1 MKNHRYL
8 CGLRQVNTPK
18 GRCIPMQPGAIP
30 AVAMIQFVWCSPAI
44 QAQSPKVMPCLE
56 FRRDQRMKP
65 EEPKSEII
73 LYQTEDNRTRIEV
86 RLENETVWLTQ
97 KQMAE
102 LFQKDVRTINDHIQ
116 NLFEER
122 ELVPESVIRKYRIT
136 AADGKSYETQ
146 HYNLD
151 VVISVGYRVK
161 SLRGTQ
167 FRIWATQRLREYIVK
182 GFTLDDER
190 LKQGGTKNEYFDEL
204 LQRIREIR
212 LSERNFY
219 RKICDIYQTSV
230 DYDPRA
236 EVTQLFFQTVQN
248 KMHWAVHGQTA
259 AEVIHTRADAA
270 QPHMGLTSWKGAK
283 PRKPDVAI
291 AKNYLTEEELKKLSL
306 IVTQYLDFAELQAL
320 ERRPMT
326 MRDWIA
332 KLDAFL
338 RAGDREILEHAGTI
352 SAEEAKR
359 SAELQFEKFDRQR
372 RQLEDAQADAQ
383 FADEVE
389 NLAQK
394 AKQLKPPKRKK

>member
-1 MKNHRYL
+1 MR
-8 CGLRQVNTPK
+8 T
-18 GRCIPMQPGAIP
+18 
-30 AVAMIQFVWCSPAI
+30 
-44 QAQSPKVMPCLE
+44 E
-56 FRRDQRMKP
+56 T
-65 EEPKSEII
+65 KSGII

-97 KQMAE
+97 KLMAE
-102 LFQKDVRTINDHIQ
+102 LFQKDVRTINEHIQ
-116 NLFEER
+116 NVLAEK
-122 ELVPESVIRKYRIT
+122 ELQGDSVIRKFRIT

-151 VVISVGYRVK
+151 VIISVGYRVK
-161 SLRGTQ
+161 SHRGTQ

-182 GFTLDDER
+182 GFTIDDER
-190 LKQGGTKNEYFDEL
+190 LKQGGTRNEYFDEL

-230 DYDPRA
+230 DYDPSA
-236 EVTQLFFQTVQN
+236 EMTQLFFQTVQN
-248 KMHWAVHGQTA
+248 KMHWAAHGQTA
-259 AEVIHTRADAA
+259 AEVIHSRANASHP
-270 QPHMGLTSWKGAK
+270 QMGLTSWKGAK

-326 MRDWIA
+326 MRDWIT

-338 RAGDREILEHAGTI
+338 RAGDREILEHAGSI
-352 SAEEAKR
+352 SADEAKR
-359 SAELQFEKFDRQR
+359 IAELEFEKFDRQR
-372 RQLEDAQADAQ
+372 RQLEDARADAQ
-383 FADEVE
+383 FAEGIE
-389 NLAQK
+389 NLAKK
-394 AKQLKPPKRKK
+394 AKQLKPSTERKQIRKKRNRSKP